1 MNTYLHNGINTDE
14 KGIVHGFYAG
24 QNDRVDEL
32 NARIQGRQFPD
43 NPLRPNFDPRPVP
56 TKYSLFPIIDR
67 KTPPRYPLKTDY
79 LDNSGFSPATQNGP
93 PKSYLQNID
102 TETILRNQ
110 TVALQHGAT
119 EGVFVPSS
127 NSDLYRVTMPSS
139 SMIYTPQPF
148 PNLFVRSSF
157 TEVPSNP
164 VANQPIGNSI
174 FNNYTRVQLRN
185 TVNMPM

>member
-1 MNTYLHNGINTDE
+1 MNTYDGINTSNN
-14 KGIVHGFYAG
+14 GVVQGFYSG

-32 NARIQGRQFPD
+32 NTRIQGRQFPD

-56 TKYSLFPIIDR
+56 TKYSLFPVIDR
-67 KTPPRYPLKTDY
+67 KTPSKYPWKKEY

-93 PKSYLQNID
+93 PKPYLQNLD

-127 NSDLYRVTMPSS
+127 NSDLYRVSMPSPS
-139 SMIYTPQPF
+139 VSQPQPF
-148 PNLFVRSSF
+148 PNLFARSSF
-157 TEVPSNP
+157 ESVSNP
-164 VANQPIGNSI
+164 IANQPIGNAI
-174 FNNYTRVQLRN
+174 FHNFTRVQLRN
-185 TVNMPM
+185 TVNMQT